1 MRTAR
6 MVRIA
11 RAIGVVGLL
20 LSAGVAQ
27 AASITNRD
35 ERDHA
40 VTIIEGEAMADHVL
54 KPSQTLSD
62 VCLKGCI
69 IRMNRSQ
76 DEEYRLVGGDAVSI
90 EDGTVFYDT
99 PEASTGPASPPA
111 LSKRPPRRG

>member
-1 MRTAR
+1 
-6 MVRIA
+6 MVCIA

-20 LSAGVAQ
+20 LSATVAH

-69 IRMNRSQ
+69 IRMNRSEDA

-99 PEASTGPASPPA
+99 PEASAVPASTPA
-111 LSKRPPRRG
+111 SSKRPPRRG

>member
-1 MRTAR
+1 

-20 LSAGVAQ
+20 AGAVAAH

-40 VTIIEGEAMADHVL
+40 VTIIEGEAKADHIL
-54 KPSQTLSD
+54 RPSQTLSD
-62 VCLKGCI
+62 VCLKGCT
-69 IRMNRSQ
+69 IRMNRGEDDDYVLS
-76 DEEYRLVGGDAVSI
+76 GGDAVSI

-99 PEASTGPASPPA
+99 PDPSVTPASPPA
-111 LSKRPPRRG
+111 DKRKPPNRG